1 MNEYTEFDTAAEMQK
16 ALDRKKAAYGVPYR
30 SLTETTVIDA
40 DGIIRD
46 LPPGFDEPRF
56 REQEDTCDTCGNH
69 GSVTTFGD
77 CHKCYYEADAD
88 PVNEILGRDER
99 PSQRIFSDFQP
110 TGTQLA
116 AFILAFFLFL
126 ALGID
131 TAMRGDL
138 AAVRFHTEAR

>member
-1 MNEYTEFDTAAEMQK
+1 MNEYTEFDTATEMQK

-46 LPPGFDEPRF
+46 LPP
-56 REQEDTCDTCGNH
+56 
-69 GSVTTFGD
+69 
-77 CHKCYYEADAD
+77 DAD